1 MAVNTCGTSW
11 RPLETDKTV
20 GWRAAR
26 CKGVRRNP
34 VCLTLAQHYPS
45 FDAAQPLSLARHEP
59 RYEACCLQQEQ
70 AACCARVS
78 AEHDCSIMLPP
89 NLCRIFFFLHSGVE
103 AFAFVDCS
111 ICVRYLFIIFFL
123 YRGSLAIYMLFP
135 IHAVSLFCSSHA
147 LAVLHKDICMVVITA
162 VNQAPQVFAAQ
173 TNCQQNVTCQ

>member
-111 ICVRYLFIIFFL
+111 ICVRYLFIIFFCTEAL
-123 YRGSLAIYMLFP
+123 WQYTCYFPSTLF
-135 IHAVSLFCSSHA
+135 HY
-147 LAVLHKDICMVVITA
+147 
-162 VNQAPQVFAAQ
+162 FAAAMHSQ
-173 TNCQQNVTCQ
+173 SFTRTSAWL